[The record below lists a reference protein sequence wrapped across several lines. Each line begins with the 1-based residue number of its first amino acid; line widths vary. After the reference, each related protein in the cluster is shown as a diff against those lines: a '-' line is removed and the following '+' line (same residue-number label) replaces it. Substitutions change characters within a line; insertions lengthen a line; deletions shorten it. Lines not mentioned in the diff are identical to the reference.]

1 MDTPQNTVCAVVVAA
16 GSSTRMGSQTPK
28 QLLPLCGEPLLA
40 HTLRAFEAAGSVD
53 SVVVVCRREDRPAI
67 EALAAPFHK
76 VRAFPEGGATRQASV
91 AAGVKAA
98 GEAEILA
105 IHDGARAL
113 ITPQEIDRVV
123 ADCRLF
129 RASTLAVPVVDTIK
143 EADSQELVART
154 LDRSVLRSIQTPQV
168 FYKAEYE
175 KAMEAAEAA
184 GKDFTDDCQL
194 MEFVGRKVHLC
205 SGSRSNLKVTTPEDL
220 LFAQAVLQHRKEQER
235 VSRMRIGHGY
245 DVHRLVEGRKLIL
258 GGVTIPWE
266 KGLLGH
272 SDADV
277 LAHAV
282 ADALLGAAALGD
294 IGKLF
299 PDTDPAYEGADSLQ
313 LLAQVCRVVREKG
326 FAIENIDA
334 TILAQAPKLRPHI
347 DAMRENLAR
356 ACGIPVDRVSV
367 KATTEEGLG
376 FTGAKEGIAVHSV
389 CLLR

>member
-1 MDTPQNTVCAVVVAA
+1 MNTPQNTVCAVVVAA
-16 GSSTRMGSQTPK
+16 GSSTRMGGQTPK
-28 QLLPLCGEPLLA
+28 QLLPLCGEPLLS
-40 HTLRAFEAAGSVD
+40 HTLRAFEAAESVD
-53 SVVVVCRREDRPAI
+53 SVVVVCRWEDLPAI
-67 EALAAPFHK
+67 KTLAAPFHK

-113 ITPQEIDRVV
+113 ITPEEIDRVV

-129 RASTLAVPVVDTIK
+129 GASTLAVPVVDTIK

-175 KAMEAAEAA
+175 KAMEAAAAA

-205 SGSRSNLKVTTPEDL
+205 PGSRSNLKVTTPEDI
-220 LFAQAVLQHRKEQER
+220 LFAQAILQQRKEQER

-356 ACGIPVDRVSV
+356 ACGIPVDCVSV

-376 FTGAKEGIAVHSV
+376 FTGAGEGIAVHSV